1 MSYQTGRRESKF
13 QAEFVS
19 DLRDMGCVC
28 LKQDPVI
35 GRQKGVADTLVIYRS
50 RWMFLEFK
58 ASAVSPYRPG
68 QKEFLD
74 KMSKW
79 GFAKTIYP
87 ENADM
92 IKSEIER
99 IIKDEDSK
107 AD

>member
-1 MSYQTGRRESKF
+1 MSYQAGRRESKF
-13 QAEFVS
+13 QAEFIS

-58 ASAVSPYRPG
+58 ASLDSPYRPG

-74 KMSKW
+74 KMGKW

-99 IIKDEDSK
+99 IIHDEDCK

>member
-13 QAEFVS
+13 QAEFIS
-19 DLRDMGCVC
+19 DLRGMGCVC

-58 ASAVSPYRPG
+58 ASLDSPYRPG